1 MKDSIDLTIHLY
13 EQKFRFQDNSRFH
26 WPIQKKVRKDMK
38 EEDYEKLI
46 LDGIKIR
53 SNLTRKLQTI
63 FILVIT
69 IYEIY
74 AA

>member
-46 LDGIKIR
+46 LDGIKNKIEFNEEIADDLYI
-53 SNLTRKLQTI
+53 SNHNL
-63 FILVIT
+63 
-69 IYEIY
+69 
-74 AA
+74 